1 MKMLAFLVLALL
13 TGPASALD
21 DADPKLLAEI
31 ASIRAID
38 NHTHDDPADPQRG
51 GSWQPD
57 NPLGAA
63 DYPDVV
69 PLRRDNVEWLQA
81 WRALYGYQHSDMD
94 LAHLRELLATK
105 QRLMREGG
113 ERWPTIVLDK
123 AGVDIALVNAT
134 HLGAGQHSD
143 RFRWVP
149 YADPLLWPF
158 AGDKSRLL
166 YSGGPSSIA
175 QLQREL
181 SLASLPA
188 TLDDYIAHVVE
199 PTLAHWQNA
208 GVVAVK
214 FLAAYAR
221 TLDFQPVTTEAA
233 AAAYSRAAAGGVL
246 DAAQTKALEDYLFYE
261 ICARAGAHQLV
272 VHIHTGN
279 GNGPYFNN
287 AGADPL
293 LLEAAL
299 NSKALRNTRFV
310 LLHGGWPFALHAQAM
325 MDKPNTYADFSAQTF
340 YLTTPALAE
349 VLRGWLAWHP
359 EKVLFG
365 SDAYSDA
372 NTPLSDYEEKQVLM
386 AQKSRRALAIAL
398 TAMMRDHEITQA
410 RAIEIARMVM
420 RANAVAL
427 YRLKAKESG

>member
-1 MKMLAFLVLALL
+1 MKILPFIALTLLAG
-13 TGPASALD
+13 TSSAAD
-21 DADPKLLAEI
+21 DADPRLVAEI
-31 ASIRAID
+31 ARIRAID
-38 NHTHDDPADPQRG
+38 NHSHDDPVDPQRG

-69 PLRRDNVEWLQA
+69 PLRRDNAEWLQA
-81 WRALYGYQHSDMD
+81 WRALYGYQHPDMEPG
-94 LAHLRELLATK
+94 HLRELLSTK

-134 HLGAGQHSD
+134 QLGVGQRND

-158 AGDKSRLL
+158 AGDKSRLF

-181 SLASLPA
+181 SVAKLPA
-188 TLDDYIAHVVE
+188 TLDEYVAQIVE
-199 PTLAHWQNA
+199 PTLARWQKSGA
-208 GVVAVK
+208 VAVK

-221 TLDFQPVTTEAA
+221 SLDFQPVAAEAA
-233 AAAYSRAAAGGVL
+233 AAVYSRAAAGAAL
-246 DAAQTKALEDYLFYE
+246 DPAQTKALEDYLFYE
-261 ICARAGAHQLV
+261 ICARAGAHQIV
-272 VHIHTGN
+272 IHIHTGN

-287 AGADPL
+287 TRADPL
-293 LLEAAL
+293 LLETAL
-299 NSKALRNTRFV
+299 DSKALRNTRFV

-340 YLTTPALAE
+340 YLPTHALAE
-349 VLRGWLAWHP
+349 VMRGWLGWHP

-372 NTPLSDYEEKQVLM
+372 NTPLSDYEEKEVLM
-386 AQKSRRALAIAL
+386 TLKSRRALAIAL
-398 TAMMRDHEITQA
+398 TAMVRDEEITEA

-420 RANAVAL
+420 RDNAVGL
-427 YRLKAKESG
+427 YRLDVRP